1 MTPIMFHFV
10 QMNRLAG
17 FAFLSVLLCVP
28 AAAYAFDVR
37 VLHSLLDG
45 VLERNVKDGYVNYPA
60 IARNARF
67 FKYIEAISEFDADTL
82 DNKEARLAFW
92 INAYNALAIKSIID
106 GIRPINAIGRFKFFR
121 TTEHRVAG
129 RNLDLRSIER
139 DIVLK
144 LDDAR
149 AHFAL
154 VPASYSGPQ
163 LRSEAYKI
171 DTIDQQLED
180 NIRVFI
186 NDNRKNRFSVA
197 VRTAKI
203 SEIFD
208 WHRDDFGESDKGI
221 LEYLAQ
227 YVDDETKAGELLI
240 GGFKI
245 KFMEYDWS
253 INGRPM

>member
-1 MTPIMFHFV
+1 MFNFAQTH
-10 QMNRLAG
+10 RLAR
-17 FAFLSVLLCVP
+17 FAFLSVLLCLP
-28 AAAYAFDVR
+28 ATACAFDVR

-67 FKYIEAISEFDADTL
+67 YKYIEAISEFDADTL
-82 DNKEARLAFW
+82 DSNEARLAFW
-92 INAYNALAIKSIID
+92 INAYNALAIKSVID
-106 GIRPINAIGRFKFFR
+106 GVTPINAIGRLKFFR

-149 AHFAL
+149 AHMAL
-154 VPASYSGPQ
+154 VPASYSGPH

-171 DTIDQQLED
+171 DKIGRQLED
-180 NIRVFI
+180 NTHAFI
-186 NDNRKNRFSVA
+186 NDNRKNRFSIA
-197 VRTAKI
+197 ARTAKI

-208 WHRDDFGESDKGI
+208 WHGDDFGESDKGI
-221 LEYLAQ
+221 LEYLAK
-227 YVDDETKAGELLI
+227 YVNDETKARELLI